1 MAVFKFLYQYISDLG
16 LFVFG
21 IFKSLF
27 LRIAAMF
34 KRLFRRSEKTKARA
48 KKAVIKICAA
58 VLVVSVITSA
68 VFLIFADS
76 KKVPAISVT
85 LDGESVGILDSFSDL
100 ENTKTLVFNE
110 TGGTQSLDISYS
122 DIKTDACN
130 IESSEA
136 LFERIMARAFPEY
149 ERVCEISIGSSPF
162 CRVADVSAAKAV
174 IQEYMDK
181 QKAAYPNASVTFS
194 NEVTFNYVYKKTGTD
209 DIWSTDRLRLMLNT
223 LEPLSARHV
232 ECEKTLSALDYD
244 TVEIETNTLFIG
256 DSRVRREGKDGQE
269 FVIDIVTYNGDK
281 KVLSQHLTSLVVTP
295 PVSKVIERG
304 MRAESI
310 SMGSYTVT
318 QTKGTFCWPVV
329 GLYQITSQFG
339 YRSLGYH
346 HGIDISGAGA
356 SGSLVVAG
364 ASGTVTEAGWSTT
377 GYGNYVIIDHGN
389 GVETLYGHMLDN
401 SISVSK
407 GDTVYKGQAIG
418 RVGDTGYSF
427 GAHLHFEVRING
439 NRVDPARYIG
449 LE

>member
-1 MAVFKFLYQYISDLG
+1 M
-16 LFVFG
+16 
-21 IFKSLF
+21 
-27 LRIAAMF
+27 
-34 KRLFRRSEKTKARA
+34 
-48 KKAVIKICAA
+48 
-58 VLVVSVITSA
+58 
-68 VFLIFADS
+68 
-76 KKVPAISVT
+76 
-85 LDGESVGILDSFSDL
+85 
-100 ENTKTLVFNE
+100 
-110 TGGTQSLDISYS
+110 
-122 DIKTDACN
+122 
-130 IESSEA
+130 
-136 LFERIMARAFPEY
+136 
-149 ERVCEISIGSSPF
+149 
-162 CRVADVSAAKAV
+162 
-174 IQEYMDK
+174 
-181 QKAAYPNASVTFS
+181 
-194 NEVTFNYVYKKTGTD
+194 
-209 DIWSTDRLRLMLNT
+209 
-223 LEPLSARHV
+223 
-232 ECEKTLSALDYD
+232 
-244 TVEIETNTLFIG
+244 
-256 DSRVRREGKDGQE
+256 
-269 FVIDIVTYNGDK
+269 
-281 KVLSQHLTSLVVTP
+281 LSQHLTSLVVTP

>member
-1 MAVFKFLYQYISDLG
+1 MALFKLLYQYISDLG

-21 IFKSLF
+21 IVKSLV
-27 LRIAAMF
+27 LRIVSML
-34 KRLFRRSEKTKARA
+34 KRIFRRTEKTKART
-48 KKAVIKICAA
+48 KKNLIKICAA
-58 VLVVSVITSA
+58 VLSLAIITSA

-76 KKVPAISVT
+76 KKVPAIAVT
-85 LDGESVGILDSFSDL
+85 LDGESVGVLDSFSDL

-110 TGGTQSLDISYS
+110 TGGTQSLDITYS

-136 LFERIMARAFPEY
+136 LFEKIMKRAFPEY

-162 CRVADVSAAKAV
+162 CLVADASAAKTV

-181 QKAAYPNASVTFS
+181 KKAEYPNASVTFS
-194 NEVTFNYVYKKTGTD
+194 NEVTFKYVYKKTSD
-209 DIWSTDRLRLMLNT
+209 DIWNTDRLRLMLST
-223 LEPLSARHV
+223 LDPLSARHV
-232 ECEKTLSALDYD
+232 ECEKTLSSLDYD

-281 KVLSQHLTSLVVTP
+281 KVLSQHLTSLVVTE
-295 PVSKVIERG
+295 PVSKVVERG

-401 SISVSK
+401 SLSVSK